1 MKTLLTTLLMLVGTL
16 CSFADDVKGI
26 TVNTATGKTE
36 YDIASISKIKFDGDN
51 MVIYLTDNTQ
61 QTFAVTDITVITL
74 GDITAIQAVFDDA
87 SADTKAVVTEL
98 SGRIVAQGSLQSV
111 SAQLRSGIYIISA
124 NGKTRKIAIN
134 K

>member
-16 CSFADDVKGI
+16 CSFADDVKAI

-36 YDIASISKIKFDGDN
+36 YSIASISKIKFDGDN

-87 SADTKAVVTEL
+87 SADTNAVVTDL